1 MELIK
6 KLTQKQLDETLQKN
20 KYNLKIDDIEPTK
33 HLSAKKDKCP
43 LLHSSVYKIEVNE
56 IDLLTFTERDLEKL
70 TIPQLDELEK
80 ALMKYGDSVLNKLF
94 STIKKIDI
102 KKKIL
107 TKKGR
112 CKNET
117 NKRTN

>member
-70 TIPQLDELEK
+70 TTINSIQNFCK
-80 ALMKYGDSVLNKLF
+80 IMKYGKF
-94 STIKKIDI
+94 
-102 KKKIL
+102 
-107 TKKGR
+107 
-112 CKNET
+112 
-117 NKRTN
+117 